1 MEEMERDIFG
11 SNSYYTIL
19 GVCSDSSPEE
29 IRSAYRRLA
38 MRWHPDRWAGRRA
51 SPALLSEAKA
61 KFQQIQQA
69 YSVLSDQ
76 RKRAMY
82 DAGFYDL
89 DDDDEDVHDQLGMKQ
104 GFYDF
109 MQEMVSLMA
118 KVRNEDCKY
127 NSLEELQTMLTEMA
141 QSF

>member
-1 MEEMERDIFG
+1 
-11 SNSYYTIL
+11 
-19 GVCSDSSPEE
+19 
-29 IRSAYRRLA
+29 
-38 MRWHPDRWAGRRA
+38 MRWHPDRWARRTA

-89 DDDDEDVHDQLGMKQ
+89 DDDDDHNQA
-104 GFYDF
+104 FYDF

-118 KVRNEDCKY
+118 KVRSEVRMDF
-127 NSLEELQTMLTEMA
+127 TPT
-141 QSF
+141 

>member
-1 MEEMERDIFG
+1 MEEMEREIFG
-11 SNSYYTIL
+11 SDSYYTIL
-19 GVCSDSSPEE
+19 GVGSDSSPEE

-38 MRWHPDRWAGRRA
+38 MRWHPDRWARRTA

-89 DDDDEDVHDQLGMKQ
+89 DDDDDHNQA
-104 GFYDF
+104 FYDF

-118 KVRNEDCKY
+118 EVRSEDCKC
-127 NSLEELQTMLTEMA
+127 NSMEELQTMLTEMA
-141 QSF
+141 QGF